1 VLLYDRSCYLVKTMT
16 APVVEERIDGR
27 RVRGDRSRRAILEAA
42 ASLASVE
49 GLEGLT
55 LGRLAEHLGI
65 SKSGVYAHFGS
76 KEELQL
82 ATIRAAV
89 DMYGRDVMGKAMT
102 APLGIPRILAFAD
115 TFLAYIQHGPFPGGC
130 FFIASFLDPATLRP
144 PVKEALAR
152 AQRELLDFMTENA
165 RVAQAA
171 GDLPAD
177 TDAGELA
184 FEIDAVL
191 VGADVN
197 YRLFDD
203 PVRLERAAD
212 ALRRRLGVTPRW
224 SG

>member
-1 VLLYDRSCYLVKTMT
+1 MT
-16 APVVEERIDGR
+16 TLEIEGRIDGR
-27 RVRGDRSRRAILEAA
+27 RARGDRSRRAILEAA

-82 ATIRAAV
+82 ATIRAAL
-89 DMYGRDVMGKAMT
+89 DMYGRDVMGRAS
-102 APLGIPRILAFAD
+102 AASPGIPRIIAFAD
-115 TFLAYIQHGPFPGGC
+115 TFLDYIQHGPFPGGC
-130 FFIASFLDPATLRP
+130 FFIASFLDPATLRR
-144 PVKEALAR
+144 PVKDALAE
-152 AQRELLDFMTENA
+152 AQRELLDFMAENA
-165 RVAQAA
+165 RVAKAA

-177 TDAGELA
+177 TDPQELA
-184 FEIDAVL
+184 FELDAIL

-197 YRLFDD
+197 YRLLDD
-203 PVRLERAAD
+203 PVRLERAAE
-212 ALRRRLGVTPRW
+212 ALRRRLGVSRRS